1 MTGRILSSNVL
12 ALFIIFMLS
21 FPVKSAE
28 ICADIDHLSCFT
40 STKCMLIQDL
50 DEGPYHCAAPTD
62 QCQVQFRQGFLSASG
77 LSIELERGA
86 KISAACE
93 AREGCE
99 YIPMGK
105 CFCPPGVV
113 CFCGGGTPPNCL
125 TKDAQSV
132 TEPSQKI
139 RKK

>member
-1 MTGRILSSNVL
+1 MTGRTLSSNVL
-12 ALFIIFMLS
+12 ALIIIFLFS
-21 FPVKSAE
+21 FPAKSAE

-50 DEGPYHCAAPTD
+50 DEGPYRCAAPTD

-77 LSIELERGA
+77 LSIELERGT
-86 KISAACE
+86 KVSAACE

-99 YIPMGK
+99 YISMGT
-105 CFCPPGVV
+105 CFCPPGVA
-113 CFCGGGTPPNCL
+113 CFCGGGAPPNCL

-132 TEPSQKI
+132 TKPPLKTQK
-139 RKK
+139 K